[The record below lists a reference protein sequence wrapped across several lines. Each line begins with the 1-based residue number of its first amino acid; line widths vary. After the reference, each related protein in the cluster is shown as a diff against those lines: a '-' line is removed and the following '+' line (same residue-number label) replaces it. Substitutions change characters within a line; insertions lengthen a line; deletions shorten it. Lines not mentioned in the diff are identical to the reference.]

1 MFFKEIFLD
10 AHLSKAKCYVI
21 RIEFQV
27 SGNQN
32 IHSFL
37 WIVNAPILSEKTIE
51 FYTEWLDQMIS
62 AELQD
67 KSSKP
72 TMFELVKNFQLHR
85 HSKTFQKFSN
95 RKSRFNFCRFF
106 TERTIVAKLLSERL
120 TEHEKAEIMFVRSTI
135 LNKVKANI
143 DRIEFV
149 KYNFYDK
156 TRDDF
161 EHVGSINCISNQLG
175 IFEEDYYN
183 ALSISDD
190 NDFQVHL
197 KRLPNSCF
205 ANNYFRTGLLPWE
218 ANLDIQP
225 VFKRCLI
232 HVYIFIYNR

>member
-10 AHLSKAKCYVI
+10 APLSKAKCYVI

-27 SGNQN
+27 SGSQN

-85 HSKTFQKFSN
+85 HSKSYQKFSN
-95 RKSRFNFCRFF
+95 GKSRFNFCRFF

-120 TEHEKAEIMFVRSTI
+120 TEHEKAEIIFVRSTI

-143 DRIEFV
+143 DSELNSSNIIFMINQGMILNMLDQLIVFQISWEYLR
-149 KYNFYDK
+149 K
-156 TRDDF
+156 T
-161 EHVGSINCISNQLG
+161 IIMPYLYQM
-175 IFEEDYYN
+175 
-183 ALSISDD
+183 
-190 NDFQVHL
+190 
-197 KRLPNSCF
+197 
-205 ANNYFRTGLLPWE
+205 TMT
-218 ANLDIQP
+218 
-225 VFKRCLI
+225 FKCT
-232 HVYIFIYNR
+232 